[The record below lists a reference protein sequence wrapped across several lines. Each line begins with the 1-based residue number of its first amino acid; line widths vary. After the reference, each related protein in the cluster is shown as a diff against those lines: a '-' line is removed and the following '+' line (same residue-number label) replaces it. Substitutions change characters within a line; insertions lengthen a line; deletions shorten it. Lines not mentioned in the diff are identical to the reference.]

1 MSTYNTLLSIFSI
14 GVMLDCG
21 LLMNDKSDLTKKI
34 DELDLT
40 IVKLEGKV
48 VDQESEIR
56 ILTNDID
63 AKKLVI
69 ASLEERVQV
78 ASASS
83 QEVIDRLIELS
94 GISSTPI
101 HPASGPIEVPPE
113 PINNRENIENR
124 SALGETPADVKDE
137 HKRTEEKVVNKR
149 KLEVVDEDA
158 SKKFINL
165 RNNIY
170 SRFR

>member
-1 MSTYNTLLSIFSI
+1 
-14 GVMLDCG
+14 
-21 LLMNDKSDLTKKI
+21 MNDKSDLTKKI

-56 ILTNDID
+56 ILTNDND

-113 PINNRENIENR
+113 SIINRETVENQ
-124 SALGETPADVKDE
+124 SALGETPTDIKEGQKHA
-137 HKRTEEKVVNKR
+137 EEKTVNKR

-165 RNNIY
+165 RNSIY
-170 SRFR
+170 NRFR